1 MSVEKPTIDV
11 PESGPFLVK
20 NLKKLTDSQDQPI
33 EMAKDVIALCRCGAS
48 KNKPFCDGTH
58 SDIGFTGAKE
68 RQETYGAKTF
78 EGKELTVIDNVGVC
92 CHAGAC
98 VHGAPSTFFRW
109 DGDERI
115 SEPDNEEKQ
124 KIVDTIRQCPS
135 GSLAYMLQGE
145 LQDEFFSEPEVF
157 VSKRRTAS
165 CPRGR
170 RAERR
175 RQSGVHEPLHA
186 LPLWGI
192 QEQAVLRWSPQGI
205 RIQRLGC
212 FRFRLGGGHEPK
224 ISDIDSRRGDR
235 LRLDGLSS
243 GRP

>member
-1 MSVEKPTIDV
+1 MSEEQPTIDV
-11 PESGPFLVK
+11 PENGPFLAK
-20 NLKKLTDSQDQPI
+20 NLKKLTDAQDQPI

-58 SDIGFTGAKE
+58 SEIGFTGAKE
-68 RQETYGAKTF
+68 RKETYDAKNF

-124 KIVDTIRQCPS
+124 KIIDTIRQCPS

-145 LQDEFFSEPEVF
+145 LQDEFFPEPEVF
-157 VSKRRTAS
+157 VSKD
-165 CPRGR
+165 G
-170 RAERR
+170 
-175 RQSGVHEPLHA
+175 PLH
-186 LPLWGI
+186 
-192 QEQAVLRWSPQGI
+192 VR
-205 RIQRLGC
+205 
-212 FRFRLGGGHEPK
+212 GGVELNDDDKPVSANHYTLCRCGASKNKPYC
-224 ISDIDSRRGDR
+224 
-235 LRLDGLSS
+235 DGAHKDA
-243 GRP
+243 GFKD